1 MKSSLLFDLGFI
13 GVSLV
18 GLSSFVQC
26 FLPSNFYNY
35 GIRMNNINNKYPLSR
50 PYYEKHLKNLN
61 NTGIGNMGN
70 DLLEKYTQ
78 KSKNAINKNAINK
91 NAINKNKDSI
101 NNKYPLSR
109 YYYEK
114 FLKRLNSK
122 NISEQ
127 TNEIL
132 GPNDEEHDDID
143 FNPNNKTYRIIINKN
158 FVSQLFTD
166 GLNSI
171 SDDFNGLHDG
181 FGDGYNELEDDF
193 YEKGKKKSKIGN
205 GFGNGAKGG
214 GSNGKK
220 SENFEVIVDC
230 DTNFNNVGGYHSIKK
245 ELNQCID
252 MLQNYTKYSK
262 FNVRVPKGL
271 IFEGPP
277 GNGKTL
283 LAKALAGEA
292 KTGFIAVSG
301 SQFQEM
307 YVGVG
312 SARIRELFQLAQK
325 NIPCIIFIDEI
336 DALGRSRG
344 SDKET
349 SSAERD
355 STLNELLVCLD
366 GFKTK
371 AGVFLIGATNRAD
384 LLDPA
389 LLRPGRID
397 KRVYIGNPDE
407 EGRKAIIHIHLQGK
421 PRVAEVTDDD
431 LVEMTNGFSAA
442 QIENLLNEAM
452 LNALRY
458 NREIF
463 TQEDVDVVYNKVLV
477 GWQPSEHIFTEE
489 MLEKICVHEMGHAI
503 VGLMARNHSKVKKV
517 IINLSSPN
525 SPGYTL
531 FEKSLS
537 NIFNRDTLFEH
548 LMILLGGR
556 IAEELF
562 YGQLG
567 VSTGAISDFEEAL
580 NLANRMITYYGMGE
594 KVIYPSNSEKYK
606 EMIDNEITKLLQEAY
621 TYAAAIIEDAKDF
634 IYKGAILLKEKRVLT
649 AEELIELLDAKYNDI
664 LHL

>member
-1 MKSSLLFDLGFI
+1 MKLDFVLLF
-13 GVSLV
+13 SLC
-18 GLSSFVQC
+18 GLSFVQG
-26 FLPSNFYNY
+26 FLPSVNFHKYRMQYN
-35 GIRMNNINNKYPLSR
+35 GKKYPLSR
-50 PYYEKHLKNLN
+50 PYYDKQMKKLTN
-61 NTGIGNMGN
+61 NSDTPPESFM
-70 DLLEKYTQ
+70 
-78 KSKNAINKNAINK
+78 NKRN
-91 NAINKNKDSI
+91 
-101 NNKYPLSR
+101 YPLSR
-109 YYYEK
+109 DYYEK
-114 FLKRLNSK
+114 YIKRLNSK

-132 GPNDEEHDDID
+132 GPEDESEFDKT
-143 FNPNNKTYRIIINKN
+143 NTTYRIVISQNY
-158 FVSQLFTD
+158 VSQLFSD
-166 GLNSI
+166 LQSINS
-171 SDDFNGLHDG
+171 
-181 FGDGYNELEDDF
+181 GYNELEDDF
-193 YEKGKKKSKIGN
+193 YEKRQKRV
-205 GFGNGAKGG
+205 GG
-214 GSNGKK
+214 GTKGKK
-220 SENFEVIVDC
+220 SENFEVMFDYE
-230 DTNFNNVGGYHSIKK
+230 TNFTAVGGYDSIKK
-245 ELNQCID
+245 ELEQCVD
-252 MLQNYTKYSK
+252 LLKNYNKYAK

-283 LAKALAGEA
+283 LAKALAGESG
-292 KTGFIAVSG
+292 TGFIAVSG

-312 SARIRELFQLAQK
+312 SSRIRELFQLAQK

-355 STLNELLVCLD
+355 NTLNELLVCLD

-397 KRVYIGNPDE
+397 KRVFIGNPDE
-407 EGRKAIIHIHLQGK
+407 AARRAILKIHSKGK
-421 PRVAEVTDDD
+421 PRMPDVNDED
-431 LVEMTNGFSAA
+431 LVEITNGFSAA

-458 NREIF
+458 DREQF
-463 TQEDVDVVYNKVLV
+463 TQDDIDVVYNKVLV
-477 GWQPSEHIFTEE
+477 GWQPSEHIFTDE

-503 VGLMARNHSKVKKV
+503 VGLLARNHSKVKKV

-531 FEKSLS
+531 FEKSTS

-562 YGQLG
+562 YGHLG
-567 VSTGAISDFEEAL
+567 ISTGAISDFEEAL
-580 NLANRMITYYGMGE
+580 TLANKMITYYGMGDMA
-594 KVIYPSNSEKYK
+594 IYPSHSEKYK
-606 EMIDNEITKLLQEAY
+606 ELIDNEIAKLLQDAY
-621 TYAAAIIEDAKDF
+621 AYSYGIIDGAKDF
-634 IYKGAILLKEKRVLT
+634 IYEGALLLKENRVLT
-649 AEELIELLDAKYNDI
+649 AEQLKEIIETKYAELFEM
-664 LHL
+664 